1 MRVRGAAI
9 PGVIGLLAA
18 AIAAFAGPGPNPQV
32 APEKARLG
40 KLVAR
45 YMKSVNFW
53 GGLQHGGWCVRYS
66 ARTRL
71 PILGPRCR
79 ECDPGTVH
87 LSGKG
92 NTERVAWALLK
103 AYETTGEPRLLEVAR
118 KVGDYLIEAQ
128 FPDGHWSA
136 MSIVDDDGKVVP
148 AHTHGVG
155 GYVGL
160 EDYVQQWPIY
170 TLVYLYRITK
180 EQKYLDAAVK
190 GAEILI
196 ETQNP
201 NGSFPQYYDAVKKRP
216 AGYGYGVINDHAS
229 IEPILVLELIYMI
242 TGDEKFLKP
251 IPKVGDW
258 LISAYR
264 KGKVMRGWAQQYDK
278 HNKPCWA
285 RPFEPPTW
293 ALQATMQAMMG
304 LFEVHA
310 LTRDEKYIKPIRD
323 ALPALERTVVK
334 GKGWHTYVDWDTGK
348 QVLAQG
354 YKVSVPPETTPD
366 WARGLRMDIPL
377 HRVRDR
383 LKGWDEKRAISL
395 ISFRGAYVPKMPGPL
410 KTTGGSIEHHL
421 DRLEKALQ
429 GTTPEGR
436 TVRKTPDGDRISA
449 AYDLLEPAKIL
460 QNIAI
465 CQGKLPPHYGTR
477 SRFIHYRVWP
487 DGDWYNTPL
496 RRDGKYKPGKKAAL
510 KPTAAPLGGRPAPAK
525 VLQKKPAEPTGVTFR
540 CSFENARCD
549 AERSAGRPEQN
560 GRDWRHARGRSGKGA
575 LFDKPDAYLRY
586 VGLRNVPVKKG
597 TASLWVRSKPGANI
611 WKDGKDHYVLVL
623 QTKAFVHPENDPRRH
638 LANHQLWLV
647 KRGKGNML
655 ELSLQRGIHNHRG
668 SLGKVAVPVADLNPE
683 KWHRLQASW
692 DNAVKRIALSVDD
705 GKPAVRSVKSLVA
718 PREWVLFYVG
728 NSHIYR
734 MREPLNGI
742 VDDLEFS
749 TRVLF

>member
-1 MRVRGAAI
+1 MGTQKASLACLV
-9 PGVIGLLAA
+9 GLLVCATAVCAGALTVPQRAA
-18 AIAAFAGPGPNPQV
+18 
-32 APEKARLG
+32 EKARLDR
-40 KLVAR
+40 LVAR
-45 YMKSVNFW
+45 YMKSVTFW
-53 GGLQHGGWCVRYS
+53 AGLQHGGWCVRYS

-71 PILGPRCR
+71 PVVGPRCR

-92 NTERVAWALLK
+92 NTEPVAWALLK
-103 AYETTGEPRLLEVAR
+103 AYETTGEPKLLEVAR

-155 GYVGL
+155 GYIGL
-160 EDYVQQWPIY
+160 EDYVQHWPVY
-170 TLVYLYRITK
+170 TLAYLYRITK
-180 EQKYLDAAVK
+180 EQKYLDAAVR

-201 NGSFPQYYDAVKKRP
+201 NGSFPQYYDPVKKRP
-216 AGYGYGVINDHAS
+216 AGYGYAVINDHAS
-229 IEPILVLELIYMI
+229 IEPILVFELIYMI

-278 HNKPCWA
+278 DNKPCWA

-293 ALQATMQAMMG
+293 SLQATMQAMMG

-310 LTRDEKYIKPIRD
+310 LTRDEKYIEPIRD

-354 YKVSVPPETTPD
+354 YKVSVRPETTPD
-366 WARGLRMDIPL
+366 WARGLRMAIPL

-421 DRLEKALQ
+421 DRLEKALNAA
-429 GTTPEGR
+429 TPEGY
-436 TVRKTPDGDRISA
+436 TVRRHPDGDRISP
-449 AYDLLEPAKIL
+449 AYDLLNPSRIL
-460 QNIAI
+460 QRIAI
-465 CQGKLPPHYGTR
+465 SQGKLPPHYGTR
-477 SRFIHYRVWP
+477 SRYIHYRVWP

-496 RRDGKYKPGKKAAL
+496 RRDGGYKPGKTEAL
-510 KPTAAPLGGRPAPAK
+510 KPTAAPPAPRPAPAE
-525 VLQKKPAEPTGVTFR
+525 VLQEKAAEPTGVTFR
-540 CSFENARCD
+540 CAFEDAHCD
-549 AERSAGRPEQN
+549 AGRSAGRPEQN
-560 GRDWRHARGRSGKGA
+560 GRDWRHAKGRSGKGI
-575 LFDKPDAYLRY
+575 LFDKPDAYARY
-586 VGLRNVPVKKG
+586 VGLRNVPVKRG
-597 TASLWVRSKPGANI
+597 TVSLWVRSKPGTNI
-611 WKDGKDHYVLVL
+611 WKDGKDHCVLVL

-647 KRGKGNML
+647 KRGKGNVL
-655 ELSLQRGIHNHRG
+655 ELSLQRGIHDHRQP
-668 SLGKVAVPVADLNPE
+668 LGRVAASVADLKPDE
-683 KWHRLQASW
+683 WHRIQASW
-692 DNAVKRIALSVDD
+692 DNAGKRIALSVN
-705 GKPAVRSVKSLVA
+705 GAKPGTATTKANVA
-718 PREWVLFYVG
+718 PRAWVLFYVG

-734 MREPLNGI
+734 VRKPLGGI

-749 TRVLF
+749 TRALQ